1 MVIAMTKTISIT
13 EVKNRLTQ
21 LVREV
26 EDGVEI
32 TVTRGDRPV
41 VMLISVDEYR
51 ALKRQVA
58 ASRLRELREELVE
71 TGVRAEEIYR
81 ESRELLEE
89 RT

>member
-1 MVIAMTKTISIT
+1 MVIAVTKTISIT

-26 EDGVEI
+26 EGGVEI

-41 VMLISVDEYR
+41 VMLISVEEYR
-51 ALKRQVA
+51 ALKRRVA

-71 TGVRAEEIYR
+71 TGVRAEEIHR

-89 RT
+89 RS

>member
-1 MVIAMTKTISIT
+1 MMIAMTKTISIT

-58 ASRLRELREELVE
+58 ASRLRKLREELVE

-89 RT
+89 IS

>member
-1 MVIAMTKTISIT
+1 MVIAMTKTVSIT

-32 TVTRGDRPV
+32 TVTRGNRPV
-41 VMLISVDEYR
+41 VMLISVDEYG

-89 RT
+89 RS

>member
-1 MVIAMTKTISIT
+1 MMIAMTKTISIT

-89 RT
+89 RS

>member
-26 EDGVEI
+26 EGGLEI

-41 VMLISVDEYR
+41 VMLVSVDEYR

-89 RT
+89 RS

>member
-1 MVIAMTKTISIT
+1 MEKTISIT

-26 EDGVEI
+26 EGGLEI

-41 VMLISVDEYR
+41 VMLIAIEEYR

-58 ASRLRELREELVE
+58 ASRLRELRKEFVK
-71 TGVRAEEIYR
+71 TGVRAEEIHR
-81 ESRELLEE
+81 KSRELLEE
-89 RT
+89 RS

>member
-1 MVIAMTKTISIT
+1 MVIAMAKTISIT

-89 RT
+89 RS

>member
-1 MVIAMTKTISIT
+1 MMIAMTKTISIT

-51 ALKRQVA
+51 SLKRQVA

-89 RT
+89 RS

>member
-89 RT
+89 RS

>member
-41 VMLISVDEYR
+41 VMLISIEEYR
-51 ALKRQVA
+51 TLKRQVA
-58 ASRLRELREELVE
+58 ASRLRELREELVK

-89 RT
+89 RS

>member
-1 MVIAMTKTISIT
+1 MMIAMTKTISIT

-58 ASRLRELREELVE
+58 ASRLRKLREELVE

-89 RT
+89 RS

>member
-41 VMLISVDEYR
+41 VMLISVEEYR

-89 RT
+89 RS